1 MTKGVVIFAFDNE
14 TTQYTEL
21 AKWSATRIDQH
32 LGLPVSLITNH
43 ELQGPHRFDQVIL
56 IDRPPANGTR
66 AGTWYNRSRYRAH
79 ELSPYHQTVL
89 LDADYVVASDQILAL
104 FDVDQ
109 PILSMRW
116 AFDCT
121 GRRDYHDLNFFGRNN
136 MPSAW
141 ATILYWTRSKEA
153 DMVFGMMQMIEQDW
167 DHYKNIYGI
176 TERKF
181 RNDYA
186 LAIALNTVMG
196 HTGTWP
202 EIPWALA
209 TVEDDVAIKML
220 SHDEF
225 ELEYSDS
232 GTKNKKN
239 IVRGIDLHVM
249 NKAQLG
255 EIIGSHL

>member
-1 MTKGVVIFAFDNE
+1 
-14 TTQYTEL
+14 
-21 AKWSATRIDQH
+21 
-32 LGLPVSLITNH
+32 
-43 ELQGPHRFDQVIL
+43 
-56 IDRPPANGTR
+56 
-66 AGTWYNRSRYRAH
+66 
-79 ELSPYHQTVL
+79 VL

-109 PILSMRW
+109 SILSMRW

-121 GRRDYHDLNFFGRNN
+121 GRRDYQELNFFGRHQ
-136 MPSAW
+136 MPSSW
-141 ATILYWTRSKEA
+141 ATILYWNRSKEA
-153 DMVFGMMQMIEQDW
+153 DMVFGMMQMIEQHW
-167 DHYKNIYGI
+167 HHYKNIYGI
-176 TERKF
+176 TESKF

-196 HTGTWP
+196 HVGTWP
-202 EIPWALA
+202 EIPWSLA

-225 ELEYSDS
+225 ELEYHDS
-232 GTKNKKN
+232 GSKKKKN

-255 EIIGSHL
+255 EIIGSSS